1 MADTPAMRTTAA
13 APVQRKKPAGADA
26 WQWLRINALR
36 IAVPACIIL
45 MALGVAT
52 VNARFLSL
60 RNMTAILYGTA
71 PVGIVGMG
79 MALLLFS
86 GRFDLSVGGIAALCS
101 VAGASAINAWGLGV
115 AIPLVL
121 VIGLACGAVNSLVIF
136 RLKVNSFVATLG
148 SGYAFAGMAAV
159 LSGQS
164 PVSLHDLTLTDII
177 NYPIATVPLVIY
189 LYGVIVLVAFWFSHT
204 VIGRSL
210 FAVGANEEAARYAG
224 VPVTLVS
231 VLPFL
236 ITGVLCAI
244 AGTVTAGYNAAGL
257 ATTGG
262 DWPLT
267 AIAGAVIGGVSITGG
282 EGSII
287 AAFIGMFLIGIVQ
300 NALVFINIDTNYQTI
315 ILGFVIVLAVTTDV
329 IARCRLTNIAV
340 RDVAPAPSVASPSSQ
355 SPHDSQAGADAGSG
369 PLPEPRNHDGAVNHT
384 ARLS

>member
-1 MADTPAMRTTAA
+1 MADARDTTVAGPARRTKSGGEDF
-13 APVQRKKPAGADA
+13 R
-26 WQWLRINALR
+26 QWLRINALR

-45 MALGVAT
+45 MALGVTAI
-52 VNARFLSL
+52 NARFLSV
-60 RNMTAILYGTA
+60 RNMTAILYGIA
-71 PVGIVGMG
+71 PAGIVGMG

-86 GRFDLSVGGIAALCS
+86 GRFDLSVGGIAALCA
-101 VAGASAINAWGLGV
+101 VAGALATNAWGLGV

-121 VIGLACGAVNSLVIF
+121 VIGILCGAVNSFVIF

-164 PVSLHDLTLTDII
+164 PISLTDLTLTDIL
-177 NYPIATVPLVIY
+177 NYPIATVPVVIY
-189 LYGVIVLVAFWFSHT
+189 LYGFIVLAVFWFSHT

-236 ITGVLCAI
+236 ITGALFPI
-244 AGTVTAGYNAAGL
+244 AGMVTVRYNAAGL
-257 ATTGG
+257 ATTGS

-300 NALVFINIDTNYQTI
+300 NALVFINVDTNYQTI

-329 IARCRLTNIAV
+329 IARRRLTTLAV
-340 RDVAPAPSVASPSSQ
+340 RELVAEPPAASSSTQ
-355 SPHDSQAGADAGSG
+355 SPPDKPAGADAGSG
-369 PLPEPRNHDGAVNHT
+369 PLPEPRELDEAVNHT